1 MKKYCLTVLAIAL
14 YTFTFSQVP
23 AGQPL
28 QPLMQAYFQ
37 LTDALAKDQ
46 SDRAQSAAGSMHDEI
61 KKVSMGSLSEGEHK
75 VWMHINKKLLSD
87 AEHISTTTDIE
98 HQRDHFA
105 TLSDG
110 ITKLMKAGNNQPSD
124 LYVQFCPMAEG
135 GKGAYWISEQQKIS
149 NPYMGKRMPSCGKT
163 AEVLKSKD

>member
-1 MKKYCLTVLAIAL
+1 MKKNYLTLLAIAL
-14 YTFTFSQVP
+14 SSFTFSQVP

-28 QPLMQAYFQ
+28 QPLLYAYFQ

-46 SDRAQSAAGSMHDEI
+46 SDRAQSAAGSLHDEI
-61 KKVSMGSLSEGEHK
+61 KKVSMVSLSEEEHK
-75 VWMHINKKLLSD
+75 VWMHIHKKILAD
-87 AEHISTTTDIE
+87 AEHISATTNIE

-110 ITKLMKAGNNQPSD
+110 IYKLMKAGDNRQSD
-124 LYVQFCPMAEG
+124 LYIQYCPMAEG

-163 AEVLKSKD
+163 AEILKTNE